1 MRPAEFKTIRE
12 NLGLTSAWVADQ
24 AGVSMRKV
32 KYAEAGAE
40 GRTRISDDLV
50 AFIERLESEADAW
63 IRDMAEKLEGL
74 PAVALVRFADD
85 QELWRFC
92 PEMEPLPAVAYAAR
106 LYRLRQ
112 LLLANGQRVTIDY
125 LDQAEFQAWL
135 GDRRNSRAA
144 RQEWLAEK
152 QVTKG

>member
-12 NLGLTSAWVADQ
+12 NLGLTSAWVANQ

-50 AFIERLESEADAW
+50 AFIERLESEASAW
-63 IRDMAEKLEGL
+63 TRSIAEKLSGL
-74 PAVALVRFADD
+74 PEVVLVRFADD

-92 PEMEPLPAVAYAAR
+92 PQLEPLPAVAYAAR

-112 LLLANGQRVTIDY
+112 LLLANGQRVSIDY
-125 LDQAEFQAWL
+125 ADPTEFQAWL
-135 GDRRNSRAA
+135 GGRRNSSAA

-152 QVTKG
+152 LFKMG

>member
-12 NLGLTSAWVADQ
+12 NLGLTSAWVAEQ

-32 KYAEAGAE
+32 KYAEAGAD
-40 GRTRISDDLV
+40 GRSRVSSDLV
-50 AFIERLESEADAW
+50 AFMERLEGEAEAW
-63 IRDMAEKLEGL
+63 TRAMAKELAGL
-74 PAVALVRFADD
+74 PTVALVRFADD

-92 PEMEPLPAVAYAAR
+92 PNLEPLPATAYAAR

-125 LDQAEFQAWL
+125 LDTSEFHAWL
-135 GDRRNSRAA
+135 GDRRNSSAA
-144 RQEWLAEK
+144 RQEWLSEK
-152 QVTKG
+152 QVKKG